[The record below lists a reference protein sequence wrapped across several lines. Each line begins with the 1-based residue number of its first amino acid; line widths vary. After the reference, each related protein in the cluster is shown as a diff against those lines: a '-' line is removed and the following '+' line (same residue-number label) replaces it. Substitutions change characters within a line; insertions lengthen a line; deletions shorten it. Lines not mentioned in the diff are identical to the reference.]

1 MHQHSKIHDNER
13 THQPSL
19 GALRLIGG
27 ALLCL
32 GLLFAGCGE
41 GGKGKGDALDSI
53 PLVDTSTIAGRIR
66 LLTSQIQQAPNNTDL
81 WMRRSRLWYEQG
93 NTLQAMEDV
102 TKAIDINITNPE
114 AYHLRGFYYYVQNQD
129 SAALRDLKRAAE
141 TGSLDPETFYM
152 IGQLHFF
159 KKDYPGA
166 LRGYG
171 NAIKLDSTQPTYYF
185 ARGFL
190 YQAQNKTDAAIAE
203 YKTALEWDPKFI
215 KVLLALHDVYLDIKR
230 DPDQAYVF
238 NDQILRIDSLHPV
251 ARFNQ
256 GNFMLARANII
267 TDEKENINFSV
278 LVKLAI
284 AEYALCLKRDPKF
297 VQALYNRGYCY
308 YLIENYPKAKA
319 DFTSVIEL
327 DPLEKKAFFMRGSIS
342 EFEGDLENARIDY
355 ARAAEIDPNFR
366 DAVQAAKELKEKT
379 LAPAAK
385 KR

>member
-1 MHQHSKIHDNER
+1 M
-13 THQPSL
+13 
-19 GALRLIGG
+19 GWALF
-27 ALLCL
+27 CFS
-32 GLLFAGCGE
+32 LLFAACGE
-41 GGKGKGDALDSI
+41 GGKGEGGGQDSI
-53 PLVDTSTIAGRIR
+53 PRVDTSSIAGKIRYISDRIQK
-66 LLTSQIQQAPNNTDL
+66 SPNDIDL
-81 WMRRSRLWYEQG
+81 WMQRSRLWYEQG

-166 LRGYG
+166 LQGYG

-215 KVLLALHDVYLDIKR
+215 KVLLALHDVYLDIKH

-342 EFEGDLENARIDY
+342 EFEGDLENARTDY

-379 LAPAAK
+379 LAPDAK